1 MAHHFLDATPQT
13 IHWGH
18 LDAAITPKLTVDSG
32 DLVVINSF
40 SGGRADLGGDLSFVR
55 PSHREIIETVIPID
69 GPHILTGPIAVRGA
83 EPGDTLEVKIEA
95 IELTEDWGYNL
106 MRPGAG
112 VLPEEFPHASHRI
125 LAIDRQAMTTRLP
138 WGVDVPLDPFFGV
151 LAVAPAAEKGR
162 LSSVPPGEFG
172 GNIDNKELRVGSSLF
187 LPVFVPG
194 AHFSA
199 GDGHGVQ
206 GDGEMDVTALET
218 CLKGSFQLVLHKR
231 PSDQAP
237 LDFPRAIT
245 PSHYITMG
253 FDADLNLAAQQA
265 SRRMLD
271 WLVSLTGWEREEAYV
286 FCSLACDLHITQM
299 VNRNRGVHAMVP
311 RALIA

>member
-1 MAHHFLDATPQT
+1 MAQHFLEATPST

-18 LDAAITPKLTVDSG
+18 LDAAIPPKLTVDSG
-32 DLVVINSF
+32 DLVVIDTL
-40 SGGRADLGGDLSFVR
+40 SGGRADLGGDLSIVR

-69 GPHILTGPIAVRGA
+69 GPHILTGPVAVRGA

-125 LAIDRQAMTTRLP
+125 LPIDRQALTTQLP
-138 WGVDVPLDPFFGV
+138 WGVAVPLDPFFGV
-151 LAVAPAAEKGR
+151 LAVAPAAQKGR